1 MIAIHRITDGELLA
15 ICHEDHAA
23 DLADSFACETFSV
36 TATDQQARALL
47 KESKATQRA
56 VRLEAIERG
65 RRVAA

>member
-1 MIAIHRITDGELLA
+1 MIAIHRLLDGELLA
-15 ICHEDHAA
+15 ICHEDKA
-23 DLADSFACETFSV
+23 DLAESFACETVSL

-47 KESKATQRA
+47 REAKATQRA